1 MPPSDY
7 VQRHLAAAW
16 QMMNGRADGL
26 RALDISADGFWNS
39 FFGIVVA
46 LPPLI
51 VSWVSYADLSQQDLS
66 ETFRDRMAVVGKLAV
81 IDLASWVVPIIG
93 LALVAK
99 RAGLA
104 DRFVHYVVASN
115 WSTAIIAW
123 LMVPPSIVL
132 LFAPDA
138 REFAS
143 LLSLVLFILS
153 LIFDWRM
160 TNTAL
165 GKGAAIAT
173 GLFASMVAASL
184 AILLA
189 LQWLFDI
196 Q

>member
-1 MPPSDY
+1 MPPFEY

-16 QMMNGRADGL
+16 RMMNGKADGV

-51 VSWVSYADLSQQDLS
+51 VSWVSYADLSQDLS
-66 ETFRDRMAVVGKLAV
+66 EAFRDRMAVVAKLAV

-93 LALVAK
+93 LALVVK
-99 RAGLA
+99 RIGLS
-104 DRFVHYVVASN
+104 DRFVHYVIAGN

-153 LIFDWRM
+153 LVFDWRM
-160 TNTAL
+160 TNAAL
-165 GKGAAIAT
+165 GKGAVVAS

-184 AILLA
+184 AILMA

>member
-16 QMMNGRADGL
+16 QMMNGKADGL
-26 RALDISADGFWNS
+26 RELDISADGFWNS
-39 FFGIVVA
+39 FFAIVVA

-51 VSWVSYADLSQQDLS
+51 VSWVSYADLSQDLS
-66 ETFRDRMAVVGKLAV
+66 ETFRDRMSAVAKLAV

-99 RAGLA
+99 RVGIA
-104 DRFVHYVVASN
+104 DRFVHYVIAGN

-138 REFAS
+138 HAFAS

-165 GKGAAIAT
+165 GKGAAVAT
-173 GLFASMVAASL
+173 GLFASMVVASL

>member
-1 MPPSDY
+1 MPPFDY
-7 VQRHLAAAW
+7 VQRHLSAAW
-16 QMMNGRADGL
+16 QMMNGKADGL

-51 VSWVSYADLSQQDLS
+51 VSWVSYADLSPELS
-66 ETFRDRMAVVGKLAV
+66 ETFRDRMAIVVKLAV

-99 RAGLA
+99 RVGLA
-104 DRFVHYVVASN
+104 DRFVHYVIAGN

-165 GKGAAIAT
+165 GKGAAVAT

-184 AILLA
+184 AILLT

>member
-1 MPPSDY
+1 MPPFEY
-7 VQRHLAAAW
+7 VQRHLGAAW

-51 VSWVSYADLSQQDLS
+51 VSWVSYADLSEDLS
-66 ETFRDRMAVVGKLAV
+66 ETFRDRMSVVGKLAV
-81 IDLASWVVPIIG
+81 IDLSSWIVPIVG

-99 RAGLA
+99 RAGLG
-104 DRFVHYVVASN
+104 DRFVHYVIASN

-138 REFAS
+138 REFTS

-153 LIFDWRM
+153 LVFDWRM
-160 TNTAL
+160 TNSAL
-165 GKGAAIAT
+165 GKGPAVAT
-173 GLFASMVAASL
+173 MLFAGMIFTSL
-184 AILLA
+184 VILLA
-189 LQWLFDI
+189 LQWAFDI

>member
-1 MPPSDY
+1 MPPFEY

-16 QMMNGRADGL
+16 RMMNGKADGV

-51 VSWVSYADLSQQDLS
+51 VSWVSYADLSQDLS
-66 ETFRDRMAVVGKLAV
+66 EAFRDRMAVVAKLAV

-93 LALVAK
+93 LALVVK
-99 RAGLA
+99 RIGLS
-104 DRFVHYVVASN
+104 DRFVHYVIAGN

-132 LFAPDA
+132 LFAPDT

-153 LIFDWRM
+153 LVFDWRM
-160 TNTAL
+160 TNAAL
-165 GKGAAIAT
+165 GKGAVVAS

-184 AILLA
+184 AILMA

>member
-1 MPPSDY
+1 MPPFEY
-7 VQRHLAAAW
+7 VQRHLGAAW
-16 QMMNGRADGL
+16 QMMNGRVDGL

-51 VSWVSYADLSQQDLS
+51 VSWVSYADLSEDLS
-66 ETFRDRMAVVGKLAV
+66 ETFRDRMAVVAKLAV

-93 LALVAK
+93 LALLAK
-99 RAGLA
+99 RLGLA
-104 DRFVHYVVASN
+104 DRFVHYVIASN

-123 LMVPPSIVL
+123 LMAPPSIVL

-138 REFAS
+138 REFTS

-165 GKGAAIAT
+165 GKGAAAAT
-173 GLFASMVAASL
+173 GLFAGMVLVSL
-184 AILLA
+184 AVLLA
-189 LQWLFDI
+189 LQWVLDI

>member
-16 QMMNGRADGL
+16 QMMNGKADGL
-26 RALDISADGFWNS
+26 RELDISADGFWNS
-39 FFGIVVA
+39 FFAIVVA

-51 VSWVSYADLSQQDLS
+51 VSWVSYADLSQDLS
-66 ETFRDRMAVVGKLAV
+66 ETFRDRMSAVAKLAV

-99 RAGLA
+99 RVGIA
-104 DRFVHYVVASN
+104 DRFVHYVIAGN

-138 REFAS
+138 HTFAS

-165 GKGAAIAT
+165 GKGAAVAT
-173 GLFASMVAASL
+173 GLFASMVVASL